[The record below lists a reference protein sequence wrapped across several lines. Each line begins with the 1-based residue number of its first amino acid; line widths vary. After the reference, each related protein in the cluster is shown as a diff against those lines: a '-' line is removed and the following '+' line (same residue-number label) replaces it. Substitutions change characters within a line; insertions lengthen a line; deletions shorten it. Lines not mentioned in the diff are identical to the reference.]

1 MSRFVEVRNLSDLE
15 DKVDELYDSF
25 NHVEFVGWRS
35 QNTAEF
41 YCV

>member
-1 MSRFVEVRNLSDLE
+1 MSKFIEVKNLSELE

-35 QNTAEF
+35 DNKAEF
-41 YCV
+41 FCV